1 MMLTTPRLTLREWRD
16 DDLEPL
22 AAMTSDPEVMRYFVD
37 IRDRPR
43 SDAWAT
49 RVRAH
54 FECHG
59 FGIWAVEAPGVA
71 PFIGFV
77 GLSTIPPGFP
87 TGPGVEIVW
96 TLARPFWRRGY
107 ALEAARA
114 TLDDGFNRLGLAEIL
129 SFTAVVNAP
138 SRALMERL
146 GMQRDRGGDFENPH
160 VPAGHPLRPH
170 ALYRI
175 RVETKIIRHEGAN
188 QR

>member
-1 MMLTTPRLTLREWRD
+1 MTLTTPRLTLREWRD

-22 AAMTSDPEVMRYFVD
+22 AAMTSDRKVMHYFVD

-54 FECHG
+54 FERHG

-114 TLDDGFNRLGLAEIL
+114 TLDDGFNRLRLAEIH

-170 ALYRI
+170 ALYRV
-175 RVETKIIRHEGAN
+175 RAENESSAEV
-188 QR
+188 